1 MGGPA
6 QKKQGPKSSSRV
18 GPPSISKPASSQE
31 NYFNFF
37 LELILDLGYC
47 GRLTK
52 GVKMGLDQYAGLR
65 DSKGEVHEKFYWRK
79 HARLQVFMSKQFN
92 KQKKDQDHNT
102 HDDLQHLGF
111 NGGQGGVTITED
123 LIKDLEE
130 AIKNDYYYYF
140 ASDGFF
146 WGQQFQEEQV
156 KEYKAQDQKF
166 LEWAKEQVKAG
177 RSIGYDC
184 SW

>member
-1 MGGPA
+1 
-6 QKKQGPKSSSRV
+6 
-18 GPPSISKPASSQE
+18 
-31 NYFNFF
+31 
-37 LELILDLGYC
+37 
-47 GRLTK
+47 
-52 GVKMGLDQYAGLR
+52 MGLDQYAGLR

-92 KQKKDQDHNT
+92 KQKKDQEHNT

-130 AIKNDYYYYF
+130 AIKNDYYDHF

-146 WGQQFQEEQV
+146 WGQQFQEESV
-156 KEYKAQDQKF
+156 KEYKEQDMKF
-166 LEWAKEQVKAG
+166 LKFCEQAISENKVVE
-177 RSIGYDC
+177 YWC